1 MEDQGSISISSRGSW
16 SPDYLQEYVGKDV
29 YSKFGEAYC
38 HTDQSLSAKS
48 KGLRYDMDDYLKVKS
63 NEDLLIE
70 SWMQRR
76 RINSGSLLLCSL
88 RLF

>member
-1 MEDQGSISISSRGSW
+1 
-16 SPDYLQEYVGKDV
+16 
-29 YSKFGEAYC
+29 
-38 HTDQSLSAKS
+38 
-48 KGLRYDMDDYLKVKS
+48 MDDYLKVKKS